1 MTEADLKQHRIE
13 YWLNQIELWF
23 RILMRRLLKRGNF
36 PSVEVVLPETS
47 EKYCI

>member
-23 RILMRRLLKRGNF
+23 RILMRRLLNLARDLASFGQ
-36 PSVEVVLPETS
+36 
-47 EKYCI
+47 